1 VFIAQK
7 HSSPLY
13 NFYVRKF
20 IKVSAGKI
28 KFTIER
34 FTGSV
39 VLNIPHPR
47 TICSSHGAVNP
58 LAPTWAIP
66 LEFGATLYMV

>member
-1 VFIAQK
+1 
-7 HSSPLY
+7 
-13 NFYVRKF
+13 
-20 IKVSAGKI
+20 
-28 KFTIER
+28 
-34 FTGSV
+34 V

-66 LEFGATLYMV
+66 LEFGSTLYMV

>member
-1 VFIAQK
+1 
-7 HSSPLY
+7 LN
-13 NFYVRKF
+13 NFYICKL

-28 KFTIER
+28 KFTIECIA
-34 FTGSV
+34 GSV
-39 VLNIPHPR
+39 ILNIPHPR
-47 TICSSHGAVNP
+47 TICARNGAVNP